1 MKLVPLV
8 VFAFVAGSACTKK
21 TQENTTPAASSTA
34 TSTETST
41 STQTSTGTAQGTDPI
56 ASGQLAIST
65 LEALPSVIDPVLP
78 FGEDESSL
86 DADIAAA
93 FDDLAVETGLT
104 TLAKTGAVL
113 GRKVADLNAAFNAAE
128 NPSRAM
134 CDTVN
139 QSMKFVFEAGSPDFM
154 SCIIK
159 GSGLSKDE
167 TLYSGTDKLFELVV
181 GMEGVTRRYL
191 VKINI
196 KRKGGGIER
205 FTFHSC
211 SDESGELKQQQY
223 FVQQMFTDSM
233 SINSKMTGPGGSI
246 SILQLSSKI
255 NAEGKLRGLKTM
267 EYHDTN
273 TTTGE
278 DRYVHS
284 QVTQSPKHFLYN
296 GYSSDNG
303 GTQYFSFYELIDGNT
318 GDEPYAVTK
327 LAVGDGAALVRM
339 NGESNVQGWN
349 GDSFSIDENQVRIAK
364 VKDRE
369 NQLVPP
375 LTEANPDYTADEVF
389 DCSKSGAV
397 EVELEASVVEACMA
411 RFEIDQ
417 DGSQFCTGIQY

>member
-8 VFAFVAGSACTKK
+8 VCAFAGGSACTKK

-34 TSTETST
+34 TSTATAT
-41 STQTSTGTAQGTDPI
+41 LTSTGTAQNTDPI
-56 ASGQLAIST
+56 AAGQLAIST

-78 FGEDESSL
+78 FDGDDSSL
-86 DADIAAA
+86 DADVAAA

-104 TLAKTGAVL
+104 TLAETGAVL

-154 SCIIK
+154 ACVIK
-159 GSGLSKDE
+159 GAGLSKDE
-167 TLYSGTDKLFELVV
+167 ALYSGTDKVYEFVA
-181 GMEGVTRRYL
+181 GMGGETRRFL

-196 KRKGGGIER
+196 KRRGEGIER
-205 FTFHSC
+205 FSFHSC
-211 SDESGELKQQQY
+211 SDESGEFKQQQY
-223 FVQQMFTDSM
+223 FVQQMFPESM
-233 SINSKMTGPGGSI
+233 SINSKMTGPTGSI
-246 SILQLSSKI
+246 SILQLSSKV
-255 NAEGKLRGLKTM
+255 NAEGKLRGLKTI

-273 TTTGE
+273 TKSGE
-278 DRYVHS
+278 ERYVHS
-284 QVTQSPKHFLYN
+284 QVTQSPKHILYN

-318 GDEPYAVTK
+318 YDGAYAATK

-349 GDSFSIDENQVRIAK
+349 GDTFSIDENQVRIAK

-369 NQLVPP
+369 NQLIPP
-375 LTEANPDYTADEVF
+375 LTEANPDYAADEVF

-397 EVELEASVVEACMA
+397 EVELPTSVVEDCMA

>member
-1 MKLVPLV
+1 MRLVSLV
-8 VFAFVAGSACTKK
+8 VFALAGSACTKK
-21 TQENTTPAASSTA
+21 TQETTSPAASSTA

-41 STQTSTGTAQGTDPI
+41 ATQTSTGAAQGTDPI
-56 ASGQLAIST
+56 VSGQLAIST
-65 LEALPSVIDPVLP
+65 LEALPSVLDPVLP
-78 FGEDESSL
+78 FGDDESSL
-86 DADIAAA
+86 DSDIAAA

-104 TLAKTGAVL
+104 ALATTGAVL

-139 QSMKFVFEAGSPDFM
+139 QSMKFVFEAGFPDFM

-167 TLYSGTDKLFELVV
+167 TLYSGADKVYEFVA
-181 GMEGVTRRYL
+181 GMDGQTRRYL

-196 KRKGGGIER
+196 KRKGEGIER
-205 FTFHSC
+205 FAFHSC
-211 SDESGELKQQQY
+211 SDEGGEFEQNQY
-223 FVQQMFTDSM
+223 FVQQMFPDSM

-246 SILQLSSKI
+246 SILQLSSKV
-255 NAEGKLRGLKTM
+255 NPQGKLRGLKTM
-267 EYHDTN
+267 EYHDTSTVN
-273 TTTGE
+273 GE
-278 DRYVHS
+278 ERYVHS

-318 GDEPYAVTK
+318 ADEPYAVTR

-369 NQLVPP
+369 NQLVPA
-375 LTEANPDYTADEVF
+375 LTEANPGFTAEEVF

-397 EVELEASVVEACMA
+397 EVELQASVVEACLA